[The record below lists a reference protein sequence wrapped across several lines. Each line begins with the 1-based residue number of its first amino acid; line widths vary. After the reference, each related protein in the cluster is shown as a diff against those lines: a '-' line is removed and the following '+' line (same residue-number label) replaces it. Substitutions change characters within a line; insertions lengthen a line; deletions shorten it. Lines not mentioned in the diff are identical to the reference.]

1 MKLRLCLLGLSTMLV
16 VSCSLDEIPSP
27 KYGSDMYEVFSA
39 TIDDHCLYSPGT
51 KVYADEELKVLW
63 NADDRITIFNNNTS
77 NQQFCFTGQD
87 GDNAGP
93 FSYVSG
99 SGNGSS
105 LNEIY
110 AVYPYDESTRIDNSG
125 VISFLLPAEQS
136 YLKDSFGPGA
146 NTMVSRTEDN
156 RLKFKNVG
164 GYLAFQFYGAGVS
177 VSSITLKG
185 NKNELLAGKCT
196 INTSSSL
203 PVTTMVSSGASNS
216 VTLTC
221 GNPVQL
227 GSTSSDP
234 VVFWFVLPPMTFTN
248 GFTVTVM
255 TSDGGVFEKTTNKSI
270 EITRSAIKRMS
281 LIEVEPKLEGNI
293 VFDDANFNSFC
304 VANFDK
310 NGDGGV
316 SYEEAKLVKEIDVNT
331 VNIASLKGLEY
342 FTNLESLT
350 CGAKYQYGFVAGG
363 WHLFNEAGEEVIG
376 MLTSLDLSKNTKL
389 KSLNCNVNQLT
400 SLDLSANTAL
410 TEVSCDYNYLTTI
423 VTGNNASLSVLSCK
437 FNQLASL
444 DVGGCPALESLD
456 CYSNQLK
463 NVDVSK
469 NVALTYL
476 SFYRN
481 DLRSL
486 DVSNNLSLNYLSC
499 QSNPSLLSIWL
510 KRGQKITSFYYD
522 TSVATVYYKD

>member
-1 MKLRLCLLGLSTMLV
+1 MKFRFCFLGVVSMLV
-16 VSCSLDEIPSP
+16 VSCSSEEIPSQ
-27 KYGSDMYEVFSA
+27 KYESNVYEVFNA
-39 TIDDHCLYSPGT
+39 TIDDQCLFSHST

-63 NADDRITIFNNNTS
+63 NADDRITIFNRTTS
-77 NQQFCFTGQD
+77 NQQFRFMGED
-87 GDNAGP
+87 GDNAGQ

-105 LNEIY
+105 LDEVY

-125 VISFLLPAEQS
+125 VISLYFPSEQNYMKS
-136 YLKDSFGPGA
+136 SFGPGA
-146 NTMVSRTEDN
+146 NTMISRTEDN

-164 GYLAFQFYGAGVS
+164 GYLALQFYGAGVS
-177 VSSITLKG
+177 VSSIVLRG
-185 NKNELLAGKCT
+185 NKSELLAGKCSIDMSGAT
-196 INTSSSL
+196 
-203 PVTTMVSSGASNS
+203 PVTTMVPSGALTS

-221 GNPVQL
+221 ENPVML

-234 VVFWFVLPPMTFTN
+234 VEFWFVLPPMTFTN

-270 EITRSAIKRMS
+270 EITRSAIQRMS
-281 LIEVEPKLEGNI
+281 SIEVVPRMEGNI
-293 VFDDANFNSFC
+293 VFADENFKAFC
-304 VANFDK
+304 IKNFDK

-331 VNIASLKGLEY
+331 VNIASLKGIEY

-363 WHLFNEAGEEVIG
+363 WHLFNENGEEVIG
-376 MLTSLDLSKNTKL
+376 LLTSLDLSKNTKL
-389 KSLNCNVNQLT
+389 KYLNCNVNQLT

-410 TEVSCDYNYLTTI
+410 NNVSCDYNYLTTLI
-423 VTGNNASLSVLSCK
+423 AGNNASLSELSCK
-437 FNQLASL
+437 YNQLTSIN
-444 DVGGCPALESLD
+444 VSGCPALESLD

-463 NVDVSK
+463 NVDVSN

-481 DLRSL
+481 DLRNL
-486 DVSNNLSLNYLSC
+486 DVSNNMSLNYLSC
-499 QSNPSLLSIWL
+499 ENNPSLLSIWL
-510 KRGQKITSFYYD
+510 KKGQEITSFFYD
-522 TSVATVYYKD
+522 SSVATVYYKD